1 LDIRAGDSAMQQ
13 GDTKKTVPGMK
24 LASFASDRPMRIAL
38 AVLAVLGAIAI
49 GFTLYAFWTNDL
61 RWRLASPLVADF
73 HFAERRIDGA
83 RISFSE
89 DYNDLAAPVAAARI
103 EAQGFSCS
111 AISSAVECQ
120 RLEFDGAKCMEE
132 WRLKLF
138 LNGDNVVAGGRGEI
152 SSQCN

>member
-1 LDIRAGDSAMQQ
+1 LALGDSAMQQ
-13 GDTKKTVPGMK
+13 GDTKKI
-24 LASFASDRPMRIAL
+24 ASGVKRASAPPDGPMRIAL
-38 AVLAVLGAIAI
+38 AALAVLGTIAI
-49 GFTLYAFWTNDL
+49 GFTINGFWANEL
-61 RWRLASPLVADF
+61 RWRLAPPLVADF

-83 RISFSE
+83 HISFSE
-89 DYNDLAAPVAAARI
+89 DYNDLAASVAMSRV

-120 RLEFDGAKCMEE
+120 RFETDGGKCMEE
-132 WRLKLF
+132 WRLTLL